1 MDIYICEVICGMGD
15 VKCLKDSIRNAGNV
29 CGRVS
34 VEEES
39 LYQDTT
45 VSSELMED
53 GSIVLCLRFVSKMLM
68 RVVPGA
74 RGTRTFLVIVRFL
87 KV

>member
-1 MDIYICEVICGMGD
+1 MGD

-74 RGTRTFLVIVRFL
+74 RGAQTYLAVVRSL
-87 KV
+87 RV